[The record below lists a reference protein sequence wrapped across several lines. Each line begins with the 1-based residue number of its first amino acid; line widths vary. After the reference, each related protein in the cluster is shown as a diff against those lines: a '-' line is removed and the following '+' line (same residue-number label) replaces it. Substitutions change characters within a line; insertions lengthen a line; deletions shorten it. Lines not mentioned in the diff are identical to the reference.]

1 MTDIFIAG
9 VGMTAF
15 TKHPTLS
22 VKDLTRMAVQEA
34 LDDAGGSMSDVGIAF
49 FGCVTQ
55 GPLEGQISVP
65 GEIALRSMG
74 FSKIPMVN
82 VENACATGSSAFH
95 LATAYLKAGM
105 ADIALAVGVE
115 KMVIDDM
122 KKVMAL
128 FGGGVDVHNSE
139 EIFRNLMAMGEG
151 IEAPEVQGHRT
162 AFMDIYSAFA
172 RAHMK
177 DYGTTQR
184 QMATV
189 ASKNHYHSTMNPKCQ
204 FQMAMAVE
212 EVLAGRPLGYPLTV
226 PMCSPL
232 SDGAAATVLCTAAG
246 LKRLKSSGPVKVY
259 ASILATGSDREP
271 HDWAN
276 HITRLAALKAY
287 EQAGIGPDE
296 ISVAEVHDASAIG
309 EILQTENLGFCELG
323 GGGPLAESGATRI
336 GGRIPVN
343 PSGGLECKGHP
354 LAATG
359 LGQLYELTMQ
369 LRGTAGKRQV
379 ENARFAIAENGGGL
393 YGIEEASAVIT
404 ILGKD

>member
-1 MTDIFIAG
+1 MSDIFIAG
-9 VGMTAF
+9 VGMTKFAP
-15 TKHPTLS
+15 HPNLS
-22 VKDLTRMAVQEA
+22 VKELTCEAVSVA
-34 LDDAGGSMSDVGIAF
+34 LTDAGGLLSDIGIAF
-49 FGCVTQ
+49 FGSVTQ
-55 GPLEGQISVP
+55 GALEGQTTVP

-95 LATAYLKAGM
+95 LAVAYLKAGM
-105 ADIALAVGVE
+105 ADVALAVGVE
-115 KMVIDDM
+115 KMVIED
-122 KKVMAL
+122 KIKVMSL
-128 FGGGVDVHNSE
+128 FEGGLDIHNKE
-139 EIFRNLMAMGEG
+139 TIFRDLMAMGEG
-151 IEAPEVQGHRT
+151 INAPEVQGHRT

-177 DYGTTQR
+177 AYGTTQR
-184 QMATV
+184 QIAVV
-189 ASKNHYHSTMNPKCQ
+189 AAKNHFHSTMNPKCQ
-204 FQMAMAVE
+204 FQMDMTVD

-226 PMCSPL
+226 PMCSPF
-232 SDGAAATVLCTAAG
+232 SDGAAATILCTREG
-246 LKRLKSSGPVKVY
+246 LKRLKASRPVKVY
-259 ASILATGSDREP
+259 ASVLATGSDRNP
-271 HDWAN
+271 NDWAN
-276 HITRLAALKAY
+276 HITRLAASRAY
-287 EQAGIGPDE
+287 EQAGIGPKD

-359 LGQLYELTMQ
+359 LAQLYELTLQ

-393 YGIEEASAVIT
+393 YGIEEACACIT
-404 ILGKD
+404 ILGRE